1 MRTDPN
7 PNTLLAG
14 YVRNAAKGAAAPDAS
29 GVISRAVRS
38 DTELPADIS
47 EVELVQYRL
56 ERELRDARDRIR
68 ALEGAIKTTARVL
81 APYAGGN
88 GR

>member
-1 MRTDPN
+1 MPVPDPS
-7 PNTLLAG
+7 T
-14 YVRNAAKGAAAPDAS
+14 AA
-29 GVISRAVRS
+29 ISRAVRS
-38 DTELPADIS
+38 DTELPPDIS
-47 EVELVQYRL
+47 ETELIQYRL

-81 APYAGGN
+81 APYVGD

>member
-1 MRTDPN
+1 
-7 PNTLLAG
+7 
-14 YVRNAAKGAAAPDAS
+14 
-29 GVISRAVRS
+29 
-38 DTELPADIS
+38 LPPDIS
-47 EVELVQYRL
+47 ETELIQYRL

-81 APYAGGN
+81 APYVGD